1 MVRNCDNYQ
10 TYYVTIHNSSST
22 SIFVRQDCIL
32 FIDNYIGSKS
42 MLLSNTAGANQ
53 SVVIHQLSKRRSQV
67 GTLTHLKK
75 VLKSHEMRQV

>member
-1 MVRNCDNYQ
+1 
-10 TYYVTIHNSSST
+10 
-22 SIFVRQDCIL
+22 
-32 FIDNYIGSKS
+32 

-67 GTLTHLKK
+67 GTLTRLKK